1 MKAKIIELSAFMT
14 WEIAVQELAS
24 TIANTNST
32 LLAKVV
38 LSLVEAMATTALT
51 LMEVV
56 NLALKMVFANSRLSV

>member
-1 MKAKIIELSAFMT
+1 MT

>member
-38 LSLVEAMATTALT
+38 LSLVDILT
-51 LMEVV
+51 
-56 NLALKMVFANSRLSV
+56 NSLSIVHHLYLLL